1 MAGAD
6 RLIEVFNEAK
16 ARPVGAERDGFL
28 ALACRDDAELKGQVL
43 SLLGAHEGA
52 GEFLGAG
59 PALSPEIEA
68 ELARLKPEGVGER
81 IGPYKLRE
89 QIGEGGFG
97 VVWVAEQQEPVRR
110 TVALKII
117 KISPGSSTP
126 ARPSTGGRSSS
137 WNWCTASGSPTTAT
151 KPIYRRQNGS
161 RSS

>member
-6 RLIEVFNEAK
+6 RLIEIFNEAK
-16 ARPVGAERDGFL
+16 TRTPGPERDEVL
-28 ALACRDDAELKGQVL
+28 AEACGDDAELKGQVL
-43 SLLGAHEGA
+43 SLLQAHESA
-52 GEFLGAG
+52 GEFLKAA

-68 ELARLKPEGVGER
+68 ELARLKPEEVGER

-117 KISPGSSTP
+117 
-126 ARPSTGGRSSS
+126 
-137 WNWCTASGSPTTAT
+137 
-151 KPIYRRQNGS
+151 
-161 RSS
+161 

>member
-16 ARPVGAERDGFL
+16 TRTAGPERDEVL
-28 ALACRDDAELKGQVL
+28 AEACGDDAELKGQVL
-43 SLLGAHEGA
+43 SLLQAHESA
-52 GEFLGAG
+52 GEFLKAA

-68 ELARLKPEGVGER
+68 ELARLKPEEVGER

-117 KISPGSSTP
+117 KMGMDTRES
-126 ARPSTGGRSSS
+126 
-137 WNWCTASGSPTTAT
+137 
-151 KPIYRRQNGS
+151 S
-161 RSS
+161 RSGRRSR